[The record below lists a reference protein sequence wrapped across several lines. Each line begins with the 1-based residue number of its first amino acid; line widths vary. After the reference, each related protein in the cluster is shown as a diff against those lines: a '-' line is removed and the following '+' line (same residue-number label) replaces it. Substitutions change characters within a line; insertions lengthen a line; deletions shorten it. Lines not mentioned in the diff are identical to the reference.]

1 MRAFAAILAALFLT
15 LEGLA
20 IQPNRTYIRMPEQL
34 GLSYEE
40 LDVRTQDGY
49 RIATWFFPADRQSPR
64 QESSADGRETSA
76 PQPAEGSDCRPTIVI
91 CNGDAGNMSYFQLHL
106 AQRWC
111 EKGFHV
117 ITFDWRGFGASSEF
131 EMDPDYLCYTEMLED
146 YRAVIAVVAARPEV
160 DPQRIAVVGWS
171 TGAYLSMITAYDM
184 PQVGAFIG
192 RSLATDFGDFIPLVM
207 QVRHKKREQLRVPDD
222 FPTERM
228 PLHIAP
234 EFRKPV
240 FLIVGEND
248 IRTPVWMSRKIL
260 ELLPE
265 ETPREL
271 MVVKGAAHGGN
282 EDPMLIA
289 FDEFIERTT
298 RFLHDNLP

>member
-1 MRAFAAILAALFLT
+1 MRSFLLILVALFLSP
-15 LEGLA
+15 GVSA
-20 IQPNRTYIRMPEQL
+20 IQPNRTYIRMPEQV
-34 GLSYEE
+34 GLVYED

-49 RIATWFFPADRQSPR
+49 RIATWFFPADRQ
-64 QESSADGRETSA
+64 A
-76 PQPAEGSDCRPTIVI
+76 PQQTAAVPQSAGDSAIRRPAIVI

-106 AQRWC
+106 ARRWC

-146 YRAVIAVVAARPEV
+146 YRAVVSAVATLPEV

-171 TGAYLSMITAYDM
+171 TGAYLSMIAAYDM

-192 RSLATDFGDFIPLVM
+192 RSLATDFEDFIPLVM
-207 QVRHKKREQLRVPDD
+207 QVRNKNRNQLLVPAD
-222 FPTERM
+222 FPTKRM
-228 PLHIAP
+228 PVHIASD
-234 EFRKPV
+234 FRKPI

-260 ELLPE
+260 ELLPQN
-265 ETPREL
+265 TPREL
-271 MVVKGAAHGGN
+271 MVVKDAAHGGN

-289 FDEFIERTT
+289 FDEFIDRTA
-298 RFLHDNLP
+298 RFLHNNLP